1 MHLSDLFLLRA
12 APLLHLSTGVL
23 PLWFLVLA
31 LFLPRVAL
39 FLGWLQEFR
48 FPMPFP
54 VDAVFWLLLPRV
66 LVLIMIYTRQG
77 LSNWFWIH
85 LLVALLVYGA
95 GSHRV
100 VNRT

>member
-1 MHLSDLFLLRA
+1 MHLPDLLLLRTS
-12 APLLHLSTGVL
+12 PLLRLSTTVL

-48 FPMPFP
+48 FPMQFP

-77 LSNWFWIH
+77 LDNWFWVH
-85 LLVALLVYGA
+85 LLVALLVYAG
-95 GSHRV
+95 GSHQV
-100 VNRT
+100 VSRR

>member
-1 MHLSDLFLLRA
+1 MHLPDLLLFRT
-12 APLLHLSTGVL
+12 APLLRFSTGLL

-48 FPMPFP
+48 FPIPFP
-54 VDAVFWLLLPRV
+54 IDAVFWLLLPRV

-77 LSNWFWIH
+77 LDLWFWVH
-85 LLVALLVYGA
+85 LLAALVVYGA

-100 VNRT
+100 VNR

>member
-1 MHLSDLFLLRA
+1 MHFSDLLLLRT
-12 APLLHLSTGVL
+12 APLLRFSTGLL

-48 FPMPFP
+48 FPIPFP
-54 VDAVFWLLLPRV
+54 IDAVFWLLLPRV

-77 LSNWFWIH
+77 LDLWFWVH
-85 LLVALLVYGA
+85 LLAALVVYGA

-100 VNRT
+100 VNR